1 MTNDTAFLVSPIH
14 TSLQILYFLKNYS
27 NLKRFRFF
35 SSTLKCCKNRKKI
48 KFSLSSSICELIY
61 EFHISKISNYD
72 CHRLKIALMKGK
84 GHSTFAVVT
93 ILKAY
98 MRKCGE
104 KKISNNNHQF
114 IHYLL
119 LFMPIEQKR
128 RIEKF
133 HSQKIQIFSH
143 QL

>member
-1 MTNDTAFLVSPIH
+1 MSPIH
-14 TSLQILYFLKNYS
+14 TSLQLLYVFKNHLK
-27 NLKRFRFF
+27 LKRFKIFNHTHKSDF
-35 SSTLKCCKNRKKI
+35 KTRKKI

-98 MRKCGE
+98 MRKCAE
-104 KKISNNNHQF
+104 KKKKSNNNHQF

-133 HSQKIQIFSH
+133 HSQKNTNFFTSIVSIWH
-143 QL
+143 H